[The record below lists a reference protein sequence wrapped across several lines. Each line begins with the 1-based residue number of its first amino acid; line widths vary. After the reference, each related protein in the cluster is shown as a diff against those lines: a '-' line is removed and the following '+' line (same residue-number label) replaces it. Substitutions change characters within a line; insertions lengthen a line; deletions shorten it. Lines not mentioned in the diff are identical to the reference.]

1 MPFMPVHIKGLFKKK
16 INEKKNKNLMLYLNE
31 RILMLLLLKIS
42 DRWGVKVIVITCY
55 KEMTCG

>member
-1 MPFMPVHIKGLFKKK
+1 MPFMPVHIKGLF
-16 INEKKNKNLMLYLNE
+16 KKNKNLMLYLNE

-55 KEMTCG
+55 KEMTGG

>member
-1 MPFMPVHIKGLFKKK
+1 MPFMPVHIKGLFKK
-16 INEKKNKNLMLYLNE
+16 IKNKKNLMLYLNE

>member
-1 MPFMPVHIKGLFKKK
+1 MPFMPVHIKGLFKKNK
-16 INEKKNKNLMLYLNE
+16 NKNKNLMLYLNE